1 MGAGGGT
8 NKTRMEV
15 TKEALHAVLD
25 EHKDKFNW
33 GLQALVNT
41 ENDPNN
47 ADPKKRTKKNY
58 TNGDETF
65 NTSWEQM
72 KTLVDGMSPSGYTP
86 STRRYYEVVATTVM
100 PNIKYRC
107 QKSYVVMMSDGDANL
122 SCSFSAGPEF
132 HHRFNYDGNN
142 NWSNERNGAYRMTYY
157 NYNVY
162 NAARGQSCRKSSRC
176 LHHRLRKVSLQDLER
191 RITVQAAVRL
201 HGVIKVHKSAQ
212 LLLPVFRT
220 VKTLLFVP
228 HFHNRPNNPL
238 GFAVGLRTGRTGKLL
253 IDAVFITG
261 SAQSMTCPAFIFAAV
276 VRIHALD
283 QIGAGFDDL
292 FR

>member
-86 STRRYYEVVATTVM
+86 STRRYSQLK
-100 PNIKYRC
+100 IK
-107 QKSYVVMMSDGDANL
+107 
-122 SCSFSAGPEF
+122 
-132 HHRFNYDGNN
+132 
-142 NWSNERNGAYRMTYY
+142 
-157 NYNVY
+157 
-162 NAARGQSCRKSSRC
+162 
-176 LHHRLRKVSLQDLER
+176 
-191 RITVQAAVRL
+191 
-201 HGVIKVHKSAQ
+201 
-212 LLLPVFRT
+212 
-220 VKTLLFVP
+220 
-228 HFHNRPNNPL
+228 
-238 GFAVGLRTGRTGKLL
+238 
-253 IDAVFITG
+253 
-261 SAQSMTCPAFIFAAV
+261 
-276 VRIHALD
+276 
-283 QIGAGFDDL
+283 
-292 FR
+292 